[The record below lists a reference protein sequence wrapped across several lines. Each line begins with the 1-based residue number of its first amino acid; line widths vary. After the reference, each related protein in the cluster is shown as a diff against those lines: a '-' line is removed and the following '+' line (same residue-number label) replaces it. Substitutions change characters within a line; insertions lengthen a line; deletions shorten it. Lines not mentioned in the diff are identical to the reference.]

1 MSDSTIV
8 TVAAREILDSRG
20 NPTIEVD
27 VILRDDSIGR
37 AAVPSGA
44 STGEHE
50 AVELRDGDQS
60 RYLGKGVHQAVD
72 NVNNII
78 GNAIKG
84 LDATQQETID
94 QNMIALDGTK
104 NKSVLGANAILGT
117 SIAVA
122 KAAAKSSNKPLYEYL
137 STNNNYTMPIPM
149 MNILNGGSHADNNVD
164 IQEFMVF
171 PIGASSFSQAL
182 QMGTEIFHPKTWA

>member
-1 MSDSTIV
+1 MSDSTIA

-27 VILRDDSIGR
+27 VILQDESVGR
-37 AAVPSGA
+37 AGVPSGA

-50 AVELRDGDQS
+50 AAELRDGDQS
-60 RYLGKGVHQAVD
+60 RYLGRGVQKAVD

-84 LDATQQETID
+84 LDAAQQETID

-104 NKSVLGANAILGT
+104 NKSGLGANAILGT

-122 KAAAKSSNKPLYEYL
+122 KAAAKSSNKPLFEYL
-137 STNNNYTMPIPM
+137 CTNNNYTMPIPM
-149 MNILNGGSHADNNVD
+149 MNIINGGSHADNNVD

-171 PIGASSFSQAL
+171 PIGASLFRRLCRWGQRFF
-182 QMGTEIFHPKTWA
+182 TN